1 MRSALAAALA
11 AIFTLGPA
19 VSAGAQQQNLENVQ
33 VRVQPVQGNVY
44 LLAGAGG
51 NITLQI
57 GRDGVLMVD
66 TEFGPLAQKIMTEV
80 RKLSKGPIR
89 YIINTHVHP
98 DHVGG
103 NEELAKLIPQSPQQ
117 PLKIIGHEN
126 VLNRLT
132 GLQGGLPTD
141 EYFTPTKD
149 LHFNGEAIIIY
160 HEPKA
165 HTDGDSVVLFRGSDV
180 VSAGDV
186 FTPDSYPFL
195 DLERGGSIQGE
206 IAALNHIL
214 QLTVP
219 AKTQEG
225 GTYVIPGHGRICDEA
240 DVVEYRDMVV
250 IIRDRIQD
258 LVKKGMTL
266 QQIKAARLTRDY
278 DTRYLSSNSI
288 VTADGFV
295 EAIYYG
301 LTQK

>member
-117 PLKIIGHEN
+117 PLKIIVFLSLLLPTSRKNPMTRAGILRRARRGKAKPAMN
-126 VLNRLT
+126 CS
-132 GLQGGLPTD
+132 GGL
-141 EYFTPTKD
+141 
-149 LHFNGEAIIIY
+149 
-160 HEPKA
+160 
-165 HTDGDSVVLFRGSDV
+165 
-180 VSAGDV
+180 
-186 FTPDSYPFL
+186 
-195 DLERGGSIQGE
+195 
-206 IAALNHIL
+206 
-214 QLTVP
+214 
-219 AKTQEG
+219 
-225 GTYVIPGHGRICDEA
+225 
-240 DVVEYRDMVV
+240 
-250 IIRDRIQD
+250 
-258 LVKKGMTL
+258 
-266 QQIKAARLTRDY
+266 
-278 DTRYLSSNSI
+278 
-288 VTADGFV
+288 
-295 EAIYYG
+295 
-301 LTQK
+301 